1 MQKLKQTIDKGI
13 EWILITIM
21 TILTLVVLW
30 QVFTRFVLNDPS
42 SWTEELAKYLLVWV
56 SILGAAYVTG
66 QRAHIAID
74 IVLQRSSPTRKKR
87 LLLLIDIIVFL
98 FALVVLVIGGINLV
112 QITLPQIS
120 SALQIPL
127 GYVYSI
133 IPISGLIIMMYKLAE
148 FFSPDQK
155 SLPN

>member
-1 MQKLKQTIDKGI
+1 MQKIKQSLDKGI

-21 TILTLVVLW
+21 AILTLVVLW

-56 SILGAAYVTG
+56 SILGAAYVSG

-74 IVLQRSSPTRKKR
+74 IVLQRSSPNNQRKLR
-87 LLLLIDIIVFL
+87 FAIDIIIFL
-98 FALVVLVIGGINLV
+98 FALIVLVIGGINLV

-133 IPISGLIIMMYKLAE
+133 IPVSGLIIMVYSGIEILG
-148 FFSPDQK
+148 SPRK
-155 SLPN
+155 SVPN

>member
-1 MQKLKQTIDKGI
+1 MDPDHNYDHFDLGGFMAGI
-13 EWILITIM
+13 YPLC
-21 TILTLVVLW
+21 VK
-30 QVFTRFVLNDPS
+30 RPS